1 MADQNIT
8 ALPVSD
14 TPASSDQLLL
24 VGATEEKL
32 IDYDKLADAILNKL
46 TSKNFSLD
54 QGTMPLIKALNEL
67 NSNLL
72 TDSTKLLETPTEYIE
87 NISDS
92 DYTSCFRNGKIVTL
106 VLNIKVLKPLS
117 SFNTCLTLPKQYIP
131 SSVMFVP
138 VMALDTGIRIGTS
151 GEVMPCANIGAGA
164 YIQTAISYVIK

>member
-54 QGTMPLIKALNEL
+54 QGTMPLIRALNEL
-67 NSNLL
+67 NSKAFRTIDVSFLKTKMYLYKANNVVTITYTGDTTNNLIPKGDL
-72 TDSTKLLETPTEYIE
+72 GIVGVLPKEYIPDTTYIFLNVQINNVKIQLNFYADG
-87 NISDS
+87 NIQA
-92 DYTSCFRNGKIVTL
+92 YNYGEQIQAYNSCRY
-106 VLNIKVLKPLS
+106 S
-117 SFNTCLTLPKQYIP
+117 
-131 SSVMFVP
+131 
-138 VMALDTGIRIGTS
+138 
-151 GEVMPCANIGAGA
+151 GA
-164 YIQTAISYVIK
+164 YVVK